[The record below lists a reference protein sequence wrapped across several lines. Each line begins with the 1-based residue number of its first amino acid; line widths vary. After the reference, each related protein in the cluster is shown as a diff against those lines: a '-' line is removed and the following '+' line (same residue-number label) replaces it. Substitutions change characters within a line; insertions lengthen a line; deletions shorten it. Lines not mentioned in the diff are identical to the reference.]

1 MMRAVAMAFGLVAML
16 FACARAEE
24 IVCSPGGGVH
34 DTNSIEWVERGAG
47 YELRGARVVT
57 RDPKWEVN
65 DVYAAY
71 GIGHAECSTCADDR
85 VRSAVLWLGLAPNNL
100 PIDALEQK
108 IAADAIAE
116 LLGRPPF
123 GLSDVKFRAES
134 GSVETSI
141 GELAGRARLIG
152 VTGRGA
158 SGELI
163 VLAVAKGCLGL
174 VGVLSAKDAK
184 IGLDRLDAVVQAIGV
199 EFYTPAPV
207 AVAPLTGFPLG
218 DRFRPEDLEKK

>member
-1 MMRAVAMAFGLVAML
+1 MRAVAITTFGFLAML
-16 FACARAEE
+16 FSCASAEE

-47 YELRGARVVT
+47 YELRGARIVA
-57 RDPKWEVN
+57 RNPDWQVN
-65 DVYAAY
+65 DDYAAD

-85 VRSAVLWLGLAPNNL
+85 VRSAVLWLRFAPNNL
-100 PIDALEQK
+100 SIDALEQK
-108 IAADAIAE
+108 IASEAVAE
-116 LLGRPPF
+116 LLRGPPF
-123 GLSDVKFRAES
+123 RLADVKFRAES
-134 GSVETSI
+134 ESVPVSI
-141 GELAGRARLIG
+141 GELSGRARLIR

-199 EFYTPAPV
+199 EFYEPAPIP
-207 AVAPLTGFPLG
+207 VAPLTGLPLG
-218 DRFRPEDLEKK
+218 DRFRPEDLEKR

>member
-1 MMRAVAMAFGLVAML
+1 MRTVAMACGFLIVL
-16 FACARAEE
+16 FSCARAEE
-24 IVCSPGGGVH
+24 IVCTAGGGVH

-47 YELRGARVVT
+47 YELRGARIVA
-57 RDPKWEVN
+57 RNPDWKVN
-65 DVYAAY
+65 DAYAAH

-85 VRSAVLWLGLAPNNL
+85 VRSAVLWLRFAPNNL
-100 PIDALEQK
+100 SIDALEQK
-108 IAADAIAE
+108 IASEAIAE
-116 LLGRPPF
+116 LLRLPPF

-134 GSVETSI
+134 DSVQVSI

-163 VLAVAKGCLGL
+163 ALAVAKGCLGL

-199 EFYTPAPV
+199 EFYKPAPIP
-207 AVAPLTGFPLG
+207 VAPLTGLPLG

>member
-1 MMRAVAMAFGLVAML
+1 MRVVALTFGLVAML
-16 FACARAEE
+16 FSCARAEE

-47 YELRGARVVT
+47 YELRGARIVARNPDWT
-57 RDPKWEVN
+57 MN

-71 GIGHAECSTCADDR
+71 GIGHAECATCADDR
-85 VRSAVLWLGLAPNNL
+85 VRSAVLWLRFAPNTL
-100 PIDALEQK
+100 SIDALEQK
-108 IAADAIAE
+108 IASEAIAE
-116 LLGRPPF
+116 LLGSPPF
-123 GLSDVKFRAES
+123 GLLDVKFRADS
-134 GSVETSI
+134 DSIPVSI

-163 VLAVAKGCLGL
+163 VLAVAKGCFGL
-174 VGVLSAKDAK
+174 VGVLSARDAK

-207 AVAPLTGFPLG
+207 AVAPLTGLPLG
-218 DRFRPEDLEKK
+218 DQFRPEELEKK